1 MLGLLRWLFD
11 GSMGPPGL
19 DGQWPFWLCFA
30 YHVSNF
36 VIGAADLV
44 IPLVIVRT
52 WAYKRE
58 GVARSALYAIL
69 IYFPVKAASRLV
81 RAAQIYSSPYNAMTV
96 LDVLTAVMSAYCTIH
111 LQPFLRN
118 ILQLPSRA
126 ELHEVKNALQNKV
139 YEIQLLHNDVAAKN
153 QALLKEI
160 ERARAALSS
169 QVWLGDKHAALDRM
183 VTILKEGL

>member
-11 GSMGPPGL
+11 GGMGPPGL
-19 DGQWPFWLCFA
+19 DGQWPLWLCLS

-44 IPLVIVRT
+44 IPIVIVRN

-58 GVARSALYAIL
+58 GIARSAIFAIL
-69 IYFPVKAASRLV
+69 VYFPVKASSRLV

-96 LDVLTAVMSAYCTIH
+96 LDVLTAVMTVYCTIH
-111 LQPFLRN
+111 LQPFLRT
-118 ILQLPSRA
+118 ILRLPSRA
-126 ELHEVKNALQNKV
+126 ELHEVRNALQNKV
-139 YEIQLLHNDVAAKN
+139 YEIQLLHDQVAAKN
-153 QALLKEI
+153 KLLLAEI

>member
-11 GSMGPPGL
+11 GSMGSPGL
-19 DGQWPFWLCFA
+19 DGKWPLWLCIS

-44 IPLVIVRT
+44 IPVVIVRN

-58 GVARSALYAIL
+58 GVARSALYAVL

-169 QVWLGDKHAALDRM
+169 QVWLGEKHAALDRM

>member
-1 MLGLLRWLFD
+1 MLALWRWLFD
-11 GSMGPPGL
+11 GGMGPPGL
-19 DGQWPFWLCFA
+19 DGHWPFWLCFA
-30 YHVSNF
+30 YHASNF
-36 VIGAADLV
+36 IIGVSDLS
-44 IPLVIVRT
+44 IPIVIVRN

-58 GVARSALYAIL
+58 GIARSALAAVL
-69 IYFPVKAASRLV
+69 VYFPVKALSRLV
-81 RAAQIYSSPYNAMTV
+81 RAAQLYGSPYHAMTV
-96 LDVLTAVMSAYCTIH
+96 LDVMTAVLTVYCTIH
-111 LQPFLRN
+111 LQPFLRT
-118 ILQLPSRA
+118 ILRLPSRA